1 MNPHI
6 DNSHDANRKK
16 YRRLNL
22 LYYVTPET
30 QESDGGNFELWDK
43 KVINPLKI
51 PSKFNRLVVME
62 TTKHS
67 WHSVDH
73 ICSNIER
80 CCVSNYFFSN
90 NSPKNYEYYHVT
102 SFLGRPDERLKRVYG
117 VLDNFLR
124 NKYPQFKGLNYSTP
138 ITSVSSQG
146 NEVYLPPPPDNPSFI
161 AVVDFT
167 GNNVSEGDCRALT
180 DRLRA
185 ELFNTKHYKVIE
197 REMMEEINKEQGFQ
211 QSGCSTDECI
221 VEVGKLIGVEKIV
234 GGSISKVGR
243 TYSVSSRIV
252 SVETGK
258 ILKGATYDYKGEI
271 DELLTTGMRK
281 VAYELIK

>member
-1 MNPHI
+1 MNSDTLCKIIVDKLESNCDQLSKQFFAHNINTSTKFFILDDLLPEDTTLDIYKNYPNKDTYSFRDTFRERKFTFAKLDSLENPIVDNITKAFQMDSVVKVIERITKIQHLESDSSLYAGGISRMDLGHFLNPHI
-6 DNSHDANRKK
+6 DNSHNANKKK

-90 NSPKNYEYYHVT
+90 NSPENYEYHHVT
-102 SFLGRPDERLKRVYG
+102 SFLGRPGEKLKRAYG
-117 VLDNFLR
+117 TLDNLLR
-124 NKYPQFKGLNYSTP
+124 NTFVK
-138 ITSVSSQG
+138 ITGIS
-146 NEVYLPPPPDNPSFI
+146 
-161 AVVDFT
+161 
-167 GNNVSEGDCRALT
+167 R
-180 DRLRA
+180 
-185 ELFNTKHYKVIE
+185 
-197 REMMEEINKEQGFQ
+197 
-211 QSGCSTDECI
+211 
-221 VEVGKLIGVEKIV
+221 GKNL
-234 GGSISKVGR
+234 SK
-243 TYSVSSRIV
+243 TS
-252 SVETGK
+252 K
-258 ILKGATYDYKGEI
+258 
-271 DELLTTGMRK
+271 
-281 VAYELIK
+281 

>member
-1 MNPHI
+1 MNTIALTKIIVDKLESNSDQLSKQFFAHNINTSTKFFILDDILPEEVTLDIYENFPNKDTYFYKDTFRERKFTFANLNSLENPIINNITNAFNMDSVIKVVEKITKIHHLESDNSLYAGGISRMDLGHFLNPHI

-43 KVINPLKI
+43 KVINPFKI

-73 ICSNIER
+73 VCSNIER
-80 CCVSNYFFSN
+80 CCISNYFFSN

-102 SFLGRPDERLKRVYG
+102 SFLGRPDERLKSVYG

-124 NKYPQFKGLNYSTP
+124 NTFVK
-138 ITSVSSQG
+138 ITGVSRG
-146 NEVYLPPPPDNPSFI
+146 KKL
-161 AVVDFT
+161 
-167 GNNVSEGDCRALT
+167 
-180 DRLRA
+180 LR
-185 ELFNTKHYKVIE
+185 T
-197 REMMEEINKEQGFQ
+197 
-211 QSGCSTDECI
+211 
-221 VEVGKLIGVEKIV
+221 
-234 GGSISKVGR
+234 SK
-243 TYSVSSRIV
+243 
-252 SVETGK
+252 K
-258 ILKGATYDYKGEI
+258 D
-271 DELLTTGMRK
+271 
-281 VAYELIK
+281 

>member
-1 MNPHI
+1 MNTLDLSKIIVDKLESNCDQLSKQFFAHNINTSTKFFILDDLLPEEVTLDIYENYPNKDTYFFIDTFRERKFTFAYLDSLENPIIDNITNAFNMESVVKVVERITKIHHLESDNTLYAGGISRMDLGHFLNPHI

-73 ICSNIER
+73 ICSNIKR

-102 SFLGRPDERLKRVYG
+102 SFLGRPDERLKSVYG

-124 NKYPQFKGLNYSTP
+124 NTFVK
-138 ITSVSSQG
+138 ITGISRG
-146 NEVYLPPPPDNPSFI
+146 KKL
-161 AVVDFT
+161 
-167 GNNVSEGDCRALT
+167 
-180 DRLRA
+180 LR
-185 ELFNTKHYKVIE
+185 T
-197 REMMEEINKEQGFQ
+197 
-211 QSGCSTDECI
+211 
-221 VEVGKLIGVEKIV
+221 
-234 GGSISKVGR
+234 SK
-243 TYSVSSRIV
+243 
-252 SVETGK
+252 K
-258 ILKGATYDYKGEI
+258 D
-271 DELLTTGMRK
+271 
-281 VAYELIK
+281 

>member
-1 MNPHI
+1 MNIDTLSSIIVDKLESNFDHLSKQFFAHNINTSTKFFILDDILPEEVTLDIYENYPNKDTYFFRDTFRERKFTFAYLDSLENPIVDNITNAFNMDSVVKVVERITKIHHLESDNSLYAGGISRMDLGHFLNPHI

-43 KVINPLKI
+43 KVISPLKI

-90 NSPKNYEYYHVT
+90 NSPENYEYYHVT

-124 NKYPQFKGLNYSTP
+124 NTFVK
-138 ITSVSSQG
+138 ITGISRG
-146 NEVYLPPPPDNPSFI
+146 KK
-161 AVVDFT
+161 
-167 GNNVSEGDCRALT
+167 
-180 DRLRA
+180 LRR
-185 ELFNTKHYKVIE
+185 T
-197 REMMEEINKEQGFQ
+197 
-211 QSGCSTDECI
+211 
-221 VEVGKLIGVEKIV
+221 
-234 GGSISKVGR
+234 SK
-243 TYSVSSRIV
+243 
-252 SVETGK
+252 K
-258 ILKGATYDYKGEI
+258 D
-271 DELLTTGMRK
+271 
-281 VAYELIK
+281 

>member
-1 MNPHI
+1 MNTDTLCKIIVDKLESNYDQLSKQFFAHNINTSTKFFILDDLLPEEITLDIYKNFPNKDTYYYRDTFREKKFSFAKLDSLENPIVDNITNAFQMDSVIKVVERITKIQHLESDSSLYAGGISRMDLGHFLNPHI
-6 DNSHDANRKK
+6 DNSHNANKKK

-102 SFLGRPDERLKRVYG
+102 SFLGRPDERLKSVYG

-124 NKYPQFKGLNYSTP
+124 NTFVK
-138 ITSVSSQG
+138 ITGVSRG
-146 NEVYLPPPPDNPSFI
+146 KKL
-161 AVVDFT
+161 
-167 GNNVSEGDCRALT
+167 
-180 DRLRA
+180 LR
-185 ELFNTKHYKVIE
+185 T
-197 REMMEEINKEQGFQ
+197 
-211 QSGCSTDECI
+211 
-221 VEVGKLIGVEKIV
+221 
-234 GGSISKVGR
+234 SK
-243 TYSVSSRIV
+243 
-252 SVETGK
+252 K
-258 ILKGATYDYKGEI
+258 D
-271 DELLTTGMRK
+271 
-281 VAYELIK
+281 